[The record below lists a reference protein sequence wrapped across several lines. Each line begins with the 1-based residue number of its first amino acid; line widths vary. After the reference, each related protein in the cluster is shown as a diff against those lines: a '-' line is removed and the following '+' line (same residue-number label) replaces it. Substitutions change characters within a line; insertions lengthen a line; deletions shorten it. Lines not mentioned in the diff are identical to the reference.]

1 MTSPFDRSNTATAA
15 GLDPAIARSWAQRGR
30 QVQTAVGQIR
40 AKGSSRGGEVNAT
53 VDAQGKVLDIG
64 ITPYALE
71 LGSTRVSEL
80 LVEAIKRAQDDAARR
95 LEQAWLPL
103 TSDPAVREILDFGRQ
118 LIDPPGTSTPVDED
132 RLPWEEQVRR
142 QDERI
147 RRQLGRG

>member
-1 MTSPFDRSNTATAA
+1 MTSPIDRSEAEAA
-15 GLDPAIARSWAQRGR
+15 VGLDPVIARSWRQRGQ
-30 QVQTAVGQIR
+30 QVQTVVAQISV
-40 AKGSSRGGEVNAT
+40 KGSSRGGEVNAT

-80 LVEAIKRAQDDAARR
+80 LVEAIKRAQHDAARR

-118 LIDPPGTSTPVDED
+118 LIEPARTSEPVDED
-132 RLPWEEQVRR
+132 KLSWEEQIRR